1 MFQFVKFRAGWVLAA
16 CCTAWTAPATAFD
29 IRPNCDIRT
38 LGLSSSQHDKLHQR
52 RQQYKDQLRQI
63 QTQARQSKD
72 TPLRQ
77 LLQKS
82 AFDRSQALRIAQE
95 RYADDI
101 QMTVAELNFYHDL
114 FQMLDKSQQE
124 TWLAKCTRDFSAR
137 ETTS

>member
-1 MFQFVKFRAGWVLAA
+1 MFQFVKLGVAWRLAV
-16 CCTAWTAPATAFD
+16 CCAAWTAPAMAFD

-63 QTQARQSKD
+63 QTQARQRKD
-72 TPLRQ
+72 AQLRQ
-77 LLQKS
+77 LLVKNG
-82 AFDRSQALRIAQE
+82 FDRGQALRIAQE

-114 FQMLDKSQQE
+114 FHLLDKSQQE

-137 ETTS
+137 ETIG

>member
-1 MFQFVKFRAGWVLAA
+1 MFQFVKLGAAWGLAV
-16 CCTAWTAPATAFD
+16 CCAVWTAPAMAFD

-63 QTQARQSKD
+63 QTQARQRKD
-72 TPLRQ
+72 AQLRQ
-77 LLQKS
+77 LLVKNG
-82 AFDRSQALRIAQE
+82 FDRGQALRIAQE

-114 FQMLDKSQQE
+114 FHLLDKSQQE

-137 ETTS
+137 ETIG